1 MPSSLSNDV
10 LLLIGE
16 FLEDHQDRY
25 NLLFVCRHF
34 HGLFRRLVYRYA
46 ALKDCSQ
53 TRSFLTAVLQHPE
66 LARAVRALDLSG
78 WRTQSEPYE
87 GTSMTAAEMEVF
99 CNWARE
105 ISLSDE
111 EYVQWEHDLQQDVE
125 EAWMALLLP
134 LVRNVQQL
142 RLVYPK
148 ENKYL
153 DRMMQRAVQREKPFD
168 TQPAFRALREVS
180 MGHLDDTLDSKGTYA
195 PSQVLPFLQLPSMRA
210 ITIDSIVESTSA
222 DEQPQPEQDPPA
234 SSISEIVL
242 NSSSGAKGMTS
253 IVAACSALR
262 SFKYQHS
269 DSHLLAEGYQP
280 AAFYRSLSASKHTLH
295 TLWLDSCGM
304 HLPFT
309 IAGAN
314 ETHDEWFGS
323 LADFTNLKDVR
334 IRLPN
339 LLDIRYQAEP
349 SVPLT
354 EVLPAGVESLY
365 VEGCKENSL
374 AMLVNQLGALLSTS
388 RSGGVDGKSGQSPRF
403 KDLKKLEIEGTFHDE
418 EDYED
423 SGYEGAAAGEKVI
436 KPRVYEM
443 VGPLRR
449 VCGLSGVGLFLR
461 DRVCPE
467 TMK

>member
-1 MPSSLSNDV
+1 MPPSLSNDV

-34 HGLFRRLVYRYA
+34 HELFRRLVYRYA

-53 TRSFLTAVLQHPE
+53 TRSFLRAALRHPE

-78 WRTQSEPYE
+78 WRTRSESYE
-87 GTSMTAAEMEVF
+87 STSVAAEEMEVF
-99 CNWARE
+99 RNWAQE
-105 ISLSDE
+105 ISHSDE
-111 EYVQWEHDLQQDVE
+111 EYVQWEQDLQQDVD
-125 EAWMALLLP
+125 EAWIALLLP

-148 ENKYL
+148 ENRYL

-168 TQPAFRALREVS
+168 SQPAFRALRDVS
-180 MGHLDDTLDSKGTYA
+180 LGHLNDTLDSKGTYA
-195 PSQVLPFLQLPSMRA
+195 PSQVLPFFQLPSMRA
-210 ITIDSIVESTSA
+210 VTVDSVIESTST
-222 DEQPQPEQDPPA
+222 DEQPQPEPSV
-234 SSISEIVL
+234 SSVSEIVL

-253 IVAACSALR
+253 IIAACSALR

-269 DSHLLAEGYQP
+269 DGHLLAEGYQP
-280 AAFYRSLSASKHTLH
+280 AAFYRSLSASKDTLH
-295 TLWLDSCGM
+295 TLWLDSCGV

-349 SVPLT
+349 TVPLT

-374 AMLVNQLGALLSTS
+374 AMLVKQLGTLLSAS
-388 RSGGVDGKSGQSPRF
+388 RSGGADGKSGQSPGF
-403 KDLKKLEIEGTFHDE
+403 KGLKKLEIEGMFHDE

-423 SGYEGAAAGEKVI
+423 SGYEGSAAGEKVI
-436 KPRVYEM
+436 KARVYEM

-449 VCGLSGVGLFLR
+449 ACELAGVGLFVR

>member
-1 MPSSLSNDV
+1 MPPSLSNDI

-53 TRSFLTAVLQHPE
+53 TRSFLSAALRHPE

-78 WRTQSEPYE
+78 WRTHSEAYE
-87 GTSMTAAEMEVF
+87 GTSVTVDEMEVF
-99 CNWARE
+99 RNWAQE
-105 ISLSDE
+105 ISHSDE
-111 EYVQWEHDLQQDVE
+111 EYIQWEQDLQQDVA

-168 TQPAFRALREVS
+168 TQPAFRALRQVS
-180 MGHLDDTLDSKGTYA
+180 LGHLDDTLDSKGTYA
-195 PSQVLPFLQLPSMRA
+195 PS
-210 ITIDSIVESTSA
+210 
-222 DEQPQPEQDPPA
+222 
-234 SSISEIVL
+234 
-242 NSSSGAKGMTS
+242 
-253 IVAACSALR
+253 
-262 SFKYQHS
+262 
-269 DSHLLAEGYQP
+269 QP

-295 TLWLDSCGM
+295 TLWLDSCGV

-309 IAGAN
+309 MTGAN
-314 ETHDEWFGS
+314 ETHEEWFGS
-323 LADFTNLKDVR
+323 LADFKSLKDVR

-354 EVLPAGVESLY
+354 ELLPAGVESLY

-374 AMLVNQLGALLSTS
+374 AMLVNQLRTLLSA
-388 RSGGVDGKSGQSPRF
+388 RHNGGVDGESGQPPRF
-403 KDLKKLEIEGTFHDE
+403 KDLKKLEIEGMFHDE
-418 EDYED
+418 EDYDD
-423 SGYEGAAAGEKVI
+423 SGYEGFAAGAKVI

-443 VGPLRR
+443 VRPLRR
-449 VCGLSGVGLFLR
+449 DCEFSGVGLFIR